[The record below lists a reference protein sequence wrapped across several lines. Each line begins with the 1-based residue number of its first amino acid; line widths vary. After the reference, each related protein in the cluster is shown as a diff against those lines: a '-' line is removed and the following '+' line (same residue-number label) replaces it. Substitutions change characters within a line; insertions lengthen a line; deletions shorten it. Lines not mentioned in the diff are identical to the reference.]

1 MANREKILIVTDAWR
16 PQKNGVVIAVE
27 KMKELLEKKGYGV
40 AIAHPYLSSFRL
52 PLFFYP
58 EIEFSIFPSRII
70 RTMVAKEM
78 PDYIHIATE
87 GPLGLA
93 ARNYCV
99 RNKIRFTT
107 SYHTHYPIYLKLRLG
122 FLFDAA
128 YRYIRWLHR
137 DAVRTMVATETMKE
151 ELLTRK
157 FEHLVIWPLG
167 VDVDF
172 FKKNEHATLPDYL
185 KDTKKPLFIY
195 FGRVAIEKNVEAF
208 LKCDLPGTRLVVG
221 GGPQCAELKRN
232 YGNTAIFAHTE
243 GYKKD
248 KELVDLLSLADVF
261 VFPSKTETFGLVAL
275 EALACELPVAAYNV
289 MGPKDIIRNNV
300 DGVLDDDLENA
311 ALRCLTLSRK
321 KLRERALA
329 FSWDNSAEAFIKNLA
344 KN

>member
-1 MANREKILIVTDAWR
+1 MANREKVLIVTDAWR
-16 PQKNGVVIAVE
+16 PQKNGVVIALE
-27 KMKELLEKKGYGV
+27 KMKELLEKKGYDV
-40 AIAHPYLSSFRL
+40 SIAHPYLSSFRL

-70 RTMVAKEM
+70 RAMVAQEM

-93 ARNYCV
+93 ARNHCV

-107 SYHTHYPIYLKLRLG
+107 SYHTHYPIYLKLRFG

-137 DAVRTMVATETMKE
+137 DAVRTMVATETMKD
-151 ELLTRK
+151 ELQKRK

-167 VDVDF
+167 VDIDF
-172 FKKNEHATLPDYL
+172 FKKNEHAVPPDYL
-185 KDTKKPLFIY
+185 KNAKKPIFIY

-208 LKCDLPGTRLVVG
+208 LRCDLPGTKLVVG
-221 GGPQCAELKRN
+221 GGPQCAELKRK
-232 YGNTAIFAHTE
+232 YGDNALFTHME

-248 KELVDLLSLADVF
+248 EELIDLLSLADVF

-289 MGPKDIIRNNV
+289 MGPKDIVRNDI
-300 DGVLDDDLENA
+300 DGILDDDLKKA
-311 ALRCLTLSRK
+311 ALRCLALPRK
-321 KLRERALA
+321 RLRERALT
-329 FSWDNSAEAFIKNLA
+329 FSWNNSAETFVNNLA